1 MGRMKDL
8 KIEIEE
14 GVYELESLES
24 ELASINHELKFLE
37 NRKSVIEKTLETLR
51 AKFGFYET
59 FSQER
64 RGSRIRR

>member
-14 GVYELESLES
+14 GVYELENLES
-24 ELASINHELKFLE
+24 ELAWINHEIKFLE
-37 NRKSVIEKTLETLR
+37 NRKRDIEKTLEILR

-64 RGSRIRR
+64 RRSKF

>member
-1 MGRMKDL
+1 MGKMKDL

-14 GVYELESLES
+14 GVYELENLES

-37 NRKSVIEKTLETLR
+37 NRKRAVEKTLETLR

-64 RGSRIRR
+64 RGSRF

>member
-1 MGRMKDL
+1 MGKMKDL

-24 ELASINHELKFLE
+24 ELASINYELKLLG
-37 NRKSVIEKTLETLR
+37 NRKGAIEKTLETLR

-64 RGSRIRR
+64 RGSKF

>member
-14 GVYELESLES
+14 GVYELESLKS
-24 ELASINHELKFLE
+24 ELASINYELEFLE
-37 NRKSVIEKTLETLR
+37 NRKSAIKKTLETLMP
-51 AKFGFYET
+51 KFGFYKT

-64 RGSRIRR
+64 RGSKF